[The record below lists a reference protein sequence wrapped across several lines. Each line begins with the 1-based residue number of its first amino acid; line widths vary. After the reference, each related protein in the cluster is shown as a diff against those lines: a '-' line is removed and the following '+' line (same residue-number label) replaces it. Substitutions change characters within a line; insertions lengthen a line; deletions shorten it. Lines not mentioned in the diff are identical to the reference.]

1 MLLVQTKLDLIDY
14 AAMTE
19 HESEILAK
27 SLQLPIFRVCSK
39 DGRMINELF
48 EFLAIKYFSKNM
60 HKEED
65 HAPITSILDNNK
77 KGSLSH

>member
-1 MLLVQTKLDLIDY
+1 
-14 AAMTE
+14 MTE

-60 HKEED
+60 HKQEG
-65 HAPITSILDNNK
+65 HAPITSVQDINRQGAFNNQPE
-77 KGSLSH
+77 STQ